1 MFSLRLLNQN
11 KKKLIK
17 KQQTQLN
24 IITYKS
30 NQKKNNI
37 QTKIIIFV
45 PYCEVYKPFIIS
57 CLTSIENQN
66 YKYFHVI
73 LINDGAKNIC
83 FLEQFIKE
91 KDFYT
96 LVNLEENNGPA
107 YSKWKFIEYIQQNS
121 ENFNKNDIVTIMD
134 GDDKYNTEDALSI
147 INETFAETG
156 CWVSFGE
163 ITGKYYNIHKERLKN
178 INLNNIRKQD
188 FCFNHPR
195 SMKLGL
201 LLKLTKEDFILNNE
215 WIKKCTD
222 MTMLYSIFELTPKN
236 KIVNCENKIYW
247 YREHTNN
254 SINMVSTSYKS
265 SVIKYIKHIQPKKE
279 IRENIH
285 VVMCCWK
292 RIQNLEY
299 QVRMLNNQSVAKK
312 IHFHLVNNNQDNI
325 KILDEKVYEFK
336 KKYKNITLYLSH
348 YDNKY
353 SCFQRFIYIKDN
365 ILKKT
370 LINYVIIIDD
380 DQYYDKYW
388 VEKMYNIR
396 SPRSIKGQWTKIFSN
411 NNYWSEINRTRKYVD
426 YVGPGGSIIDTSI
439 FNEMSKIWDIPNDL
453 PENISPYFI
462 DDIWLSFI
470 AYKYYSWE
478 LQYSFLPEY
487 KTFNVKNSDSKKQ
500 ALCDTLYKEKQ
511 KFFDYLIKKG
521 WNLKKNNTNK
531 IYKNYKN
538 NNINN
543 NFNNILF
550 KIKR

>member
-1 MFSLRLLNQN
+1 MYNFRLLKQYNN
-11 KKKLIK
+11 FLIK
-17 KQQTQLN
+17 NQVSNSN

-30 NQKKNNI
+30 NFKKNNI

-45 PYCEVYKPFIIS
+45 PYCEVYKSYIIS
-57 CLTSIENQN
+57 CLTSIEKQN
-66 YKYFHVI
+66 YKYFHII
-73 LINDGAKNIC
+73 LINDGAKEID
-83 FLEQFIKE
+83 FLKQFIND

-121 ENFNKNDIVTIMD
+121 GNFNKNDIVTIMD

-201 LLKLTKEDFILNNE
+201 LLKLTIEDFILNNE

-236 KIVNCENKIYW
+236 KIVNCKNKIYW

-279 IRENIH
+279 IKENIH
-285 VVMCCWK
+285 IVMCCWK

-299 QVRMLNNQSVAKK
+299 QVSMLNNQTVAIK

-325 KILDEKVYEFK
+325 EILDKKVLELK

-353 SCFQRFIYIKDN
+353 YGFQRFFYIKDN
-365 ILKKT
+365 ILENT

-388 VEKMYNIR
+388 VEKIYSIRQPKTYKGWHTRIFNNNIYL
-396 SPRSIKGQWTKIFSN
+396 SN
-411 NNYWSEINRTRKYVD
+411 NDLNTKYVN
-426 YVGPGGSIIDTSI
+426 YVGTGGCIIDSTI
-439 FNEMSKIWDIPNDL
+439 FNKTSKLWDIPNDL
-453 PENISPYFI
+453 PDKVSVYNIE
-462 DDIWLSFI
+462 DLWLSFI
-470 AYKYYSWE
+470 TNHYYNWSLE
-478 LQYSFLPEY
+478 KSYLPEL
-487 KTFNVKNSDSKKQ
+487 KTFNLPNSDSKQ
-500 ALCDTLYKEKQ
+500 QQQCNGLYKYKQ
-511 KFFDYLIKKG
+511 LLLTYLIKKG
-521 WNLKKNNTNK
+521 WNLKKNN
-531 IYKNYKN
+531 NYN
-538 NNINN
+538 NNYTNN
-543 NFNNILF
+543 NYIFF
-550 KIKR
+550 KINR